1 MIRIIILITIL
12 LVFSGCKPSTGKG
25 KKVIGVLPK
34 DKVVAIVNGEEVLAG
49 PVEEILTRRMIEYQR
64 QTGEKFP
71 PKKIEQARR
80 QLIEQLINETVIMQA
95 VEKAPFK
102 VSESNINARLTQAVE
117 VLGGKEAFADYL
129 KQSNYTEKQFRAD
142 LAADIKASMLMEQQM
157 GMPTVTVAQ
166 AKEFFDNHKNEFI
179 LPESINVSHILLTVD
194 PTAPIATQ
202 KMFKAEL
209 REIKKKIESG
219 KMTFEQ
225 AAEKY
230 SECPTAK
237 NGGKIGVL
245 SKADTSISP
254 LFAKAAFSLP
264 VSNISDVVESE
275 MGDHLIFV
283 TQKNAV
289 HTASF
294 DEVEYK
300 LIDYMTEKKKRDL
313 AEEWTVDLR
322 TKADVKYK

>member
-1 MIRIIILITIL
+1 MIRVLILITVVL
-12 LVFSGCKPSTGKG
+12 ALTACKPSTGKG
-25 KKVIGVLPK
+25 KKLVGSLPK
-34 DKVVAIVNGEEVLAG
+34 DKVVAVVNGEKVLAG

-80 QLIEQLINETVIMQA
+80 QLIEQLVNETVIMQA
-95 VEKAPFK
+95 VKASPIK
-102 VSESNINARLTQAVE
+102 VTESNLNTRINQTIK
-117 VLGGKEAFADYL
+117 VLGGKEAFAKFL
-129 KQSNYTEKQFRAD
+129 KQSGYTFDKFKDD

-166 AKEFFDNHKNEFI
+166 AKEFFDEHASEFI
-179 LPESINVSHILLTVD
+179 LPESIDVSHILLQVD
-194 PTAPIATQ
+194 EKAPISTQ

-209 REIKKKIESG
+209 REIKKKILDG
-219 KMTFEQ
+219 KLTFEQ

-230 SECPTAK
+230 SQCPTAK
-237 NGGKIGVL
+237 DGGKIGVI
-245 SKADTSISP
+245 SKDDKTISP
-254 LFAKAAFSLP
+254 LFAKAAFNLP

-275 MGDHLIFV
+275 FGDHLIFV
-283 TQKNAV
+283 TQKNAS
-289 HTASF
+289 HTATF

-300 LIDYMTEKKKRDL
+300 LIDYLTDKKKREL
-313 AEEWTVDLR
+313 AENWTVDLR